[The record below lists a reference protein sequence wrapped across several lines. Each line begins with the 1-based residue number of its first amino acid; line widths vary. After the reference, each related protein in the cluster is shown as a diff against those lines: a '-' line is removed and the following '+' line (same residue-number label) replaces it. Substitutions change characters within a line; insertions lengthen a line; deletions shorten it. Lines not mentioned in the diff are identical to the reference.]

1 VPWVLLLMLLAG
13 LAVPVHV
20 VIWSG
25 DPGEVEDKTLWWWS
39 IK

>member
-20 VIWSG
+20 VIWGG
-25 DPGEVEDKTLWWWS
+25 DPAEVEDKTLRWWS